1 MPGLAPELLAAFEE
15 GEAFFNTDFDA
26 SGQSR
31 RGGLGPLYNAA
42 SYAACHNGAGRGA
55 NSPAAGGLGSV
66 LNPAATAGHAA
77 EGRTLPAGR
86 AISTTWTVMGF
97 PDAQTGCTS
106 HAAALANEM
115 GVTSPVRPIDEG
127 MRAAHLEANPAVTD
141 ISAAD
146 LAAITAFP
154 RYTAVPARAD
164 TNSAA
169 IRAGAKRFLD
179 IGCESCH
186 RATLVTG
193 VVPKAPALSNQT
205 IHRFTD
211 LLLHDLGDGLA
222 DGRSDGAA
230 TGREWRTAPWWGLS
244 LTGRVNRRV
253 AYLHDGR
260 ARTTSCW
267 RFWIRSSRY
276 SVSCSFT
283 NSVRPGSG

>member
-1 MPGLAPELLAAFEE
+1 
-15 GEAFFNTDFDA
+15 
-26 SGQSR
+26 
-31 RGGLGPLYNAA
+31 
-42 SYAACHNGAGRGA
+42 
-55 NSPAAGGLGSV
+55 
-66 LNPAATAGHAA
+66 
-77 EGRTLPAGR
+77 
-86 AISTTWTVMGF
+86 
-97 PDAQTGCTS
+97 
-106 HAAALANEM
+106 M
-115 GVTSPVRPIDEG
+115 GVTSPVRPIDEA
-127 MRAAHLEANPAVTD
+127 MRAAHLEANPAATD

-154 RYTAVPARAD
+154 RCTAVPARAD

-193 VVPKAPALSNQT
+193 VVPDAPALSNQT

-230 TGREWRTAPWWGLS
+230 TGREWRTAPLWGLS